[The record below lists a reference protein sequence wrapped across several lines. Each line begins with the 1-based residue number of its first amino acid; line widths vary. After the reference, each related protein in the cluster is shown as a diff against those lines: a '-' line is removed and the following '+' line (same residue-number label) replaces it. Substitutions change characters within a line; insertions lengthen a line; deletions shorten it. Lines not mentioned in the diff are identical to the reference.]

1 MSKVKI
7 KCPVCKNKFIIEI
20 KNKVVLTKYCSTC
33 KGKVT
38 IG

>member
-20 KNKVVLTKYCSTC
+20 KNKVVSPKHFSKC
-33 KGKVT
+33 KEEIT

>member
-20 KNKVVLTKYCSTC
+20 KNKVVLPKYCSKC
-33 KGKVT
+33 KGEIT